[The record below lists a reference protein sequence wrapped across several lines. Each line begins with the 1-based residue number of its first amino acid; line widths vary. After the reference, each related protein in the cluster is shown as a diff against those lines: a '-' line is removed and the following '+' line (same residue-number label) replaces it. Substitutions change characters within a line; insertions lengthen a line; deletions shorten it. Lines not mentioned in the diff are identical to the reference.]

1 MRRGNTGRNFT
12 ALAAAPVPHSG
23 WVLLGD
29 LSKYVPCSPQRFVA
43 PSRDPVRANAPR
55 ETDFTSGAELE
66 FNVIG
71 SQGEVVPVTLI
82 APSSS
87 GNVLEGIVV
96 VLNVTIGQQR
106 SAVVSCAAGRC
117 TVY

>member
-1 MRRGNTGRNFT
+1 MRERNTGRNFT
-12 ALAAAPVPHSG
+12 ALAAAPVLHSG

-43 PSRDPVRANAPR
+43 PSQDPLRANAPR
-55 ETDFTSGAELE
+55 EADFASGAELE
-66 FNVIG
+66 FTVIG
-71 SQGEVVPVTLI
+71 SQGEFVPVTLI

-87 GNVLEGIVV
+87 GNVLEGTVV

-106 SAVVSCAAGRC
+106 SAAVSCAAGRC
-117 TVY
+117 TVH